1 MPGVAAEAD
10 GVTVALEKA
19 RTACA
24 ALDEDDPK
32 RDKMQRFLDDAAK
45 RLQGPPPIMKPTLP
59 EQRRD
64 FIGQDERDSRRPA
77 RTTAFDALQAVLVA
91 WPKPAAVSNADRQFL
106 YRKRRKQAHAA
117 EAGSSSSAALEAP
130 IEQSSA
136 QTHDVDMPL
145 AIGAL
150 RQ

>member
-1 MPGVAAEAD
+1 MPVVAAEAD

-32 RDKMQRFLDDAAK
+32 REKMQRFLGDAAQ

-59 EQRRD
+59 EQRRN
-64 FIGQDERDSRRPA
+64 FIGQDERDSRRSA

-91 WPKPAAVSNADRQFL
+91 WPKPPSVAVSDADRQFL
-106 YRKRRKQAHAA
+106 CRKRRKQAHAA
-117 EAGSSSSAALEAP
+117 EAGSSSSAALEDPHTRRQRDP
-130 IEQSSA
+130 I
-136 QTHDVDMPL
+136 
-145 AIGAL
+145 
-150 RQ
+150 